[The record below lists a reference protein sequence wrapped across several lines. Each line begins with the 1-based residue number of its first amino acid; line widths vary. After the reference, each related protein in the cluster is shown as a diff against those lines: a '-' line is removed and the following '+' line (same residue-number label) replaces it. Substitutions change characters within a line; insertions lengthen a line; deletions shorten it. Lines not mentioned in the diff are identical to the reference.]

1 MRTQTRR
8 INRFAQMLRFFSV
21 SRLLLWTLWVIYRE
35 RQRVL
40 RARERG
46 DYEVQPNIEVLINV
60 LTAFRDTALKLGVLM
75 IKLGQFLSTRADL
88 LPERALAVLA
98 SLQDEV
104 PAEPFERVVTVIEE
118 AYAKPLSE
126 LFSDFEHK
134 SAAAASLGQVHK
146 AVLAATG
153 TTVAVKVQRPAIKQL
168 VTMDLS
174 SLRFVIWIITRFVDT
189 GAFDLWGF
197 YREFRRTVYE
207 EIDFTAE
214 AANAQRFREIF
225 KDDPTIYI
233 PKIYDQYVTSHV
245 LVMEWIDGI
254 KLNDY
259 PAIDAAGYDRTE
271 AANRTVRAYFYQ
283 FVQIGFFHADP
294 HPGNIFIKSDSQPDN
309 PVIAFL
315 DFGMVGSVTNNER
328 NSFRKIF
335 LSVLTRDAHA
345 MVAELD
351 RLGFIG
357 TGANMAAIEKA
368 VSILIDQYYNI
379 SLGQM
384 RELDPHGVMQDVVNL
399 LYGQPFT
406 IPARYAFVG
415 RAIGTLVGVSTG
427 LAPDFNFIEVAIP
440 YARTFFG
447 LDSNNPR
454 ETIEQVLKQVIDTGQ
469 LLIKL
474 PRTLD
479 HLINQIESGQIEIKL
494 ANQPTVMRN
503 GRRSRRMRGRGSA
516 SASMTAGAGGGSI
529 SLFFVF
535 IASLGGGVYLNVAH
549 LMAPGWFC
557 LGLAAITA
565 LGLLFRR

>member
-1 MRTQTRR
+1 MRTQTRS
-8 INRFAQMLRFFSV
+8 INRFSQMRRFFSV

-46 DYEVQPNIEVLINV
+46 NYEVQPNIEVLINV

-75 IKLGQFLSTRADL
+75 IKMGQFLSTRADL

-118 AYAKPLSE
+118 AYAKPLNE
-126 LFSDFEHK
+126 LFSDFERK
-134 SAAAASLGQVHK
+134 SSAAASLGQVHK

-153 TTVAVKVQRPAIKQL
+153 TTVAVKVQRPAIRQL

-197 YREFRRTVYE
+197 YREFQRTVYE
-207 EIDFTAE
+207 EIDFKAE

-233 PKIYDQYVTSHV
+233 PMIYDQYVTSHV
-245 LVMEWIDGI
+245 LVMEWIDGV

-259 PAIDAAGYDRTE
+259 PAIEAAGYDRTE

-309 PVIAFL
+309 PIIAFL

-335 LSVLTRDAHA
+335 LSVITRDAHT
-345 MVAELD
+345 MVTELD

-368 VSILIDQYYNI
+368 VGLLIDQYYNI

-384 RELDPHGVMQDVVNL
+384 RDLDPHGVMQDVVNL

-427 LAPDFNFIEVAIP
+427 LAPDFNFIEVATP
-440 YARTFFG
+440 YARTFLG
-447 LDSNNPR
+447 LDSNNTR
-454 ETIEQVLKQVIDTGQ
+454 ETIEQVLKQVIDSGQ
-469 LLIKL
+469 LLLKL

-494 ANQPTVMRN
+494 ANQTTITRN
-503 GRRSRRMRGRGSA
+503 GRRSRRMRGRGPA
-516 SASMTAGAGGGSI
+516 AAGVGGGSI

-535 IASLGGGVYLNVAH
+535 IASLGSGVYLNVAH

-565 LGLLFRR
+565 LGLLLRR